1 MKLNS
6 KYFDGIRINKGKGK
20 NAEPEKVDCEWPDC
34 EAIGNYRAPKGR
46 NAEGQYFRFCS
57 AHVKEYNKS
66 YNYFDGMADNDIG
79 AWIKASRTGHRP
91 TWKLGENSW
100 AESKRARAGK
110 PGAKKG
116 RDRGFKHDADMKD
129 PHKLFEEHARQRGA
143 AGGMRPSVG
152 NAQRKALDTLG
163 LEPGVSA
170 NEIKAQYKLLVKRFH
185 PDANGGSRETEDR
198 LREIIT
204 AYNYLKD
211 AGVC

>member
-6 KYFDGIRINKGKGK
+6 KYFDGIRIKGKGNK
-20 NAEPEKVDCEWPDC
+20 PEPETIVCEWPDC
-34 EAIGNYRAPKGR
+34 EATGNYRAPKGR
-46 NAEGQYFRFCS
+46 NAEGQYFRFCA

-79 AWIKASRTGHRP
+79 AWIKASQTGHRP

-100 AESKRARAGK
+100 AENKRARA
-110 PGAKKG
+110 AKKG
-116 RDRGFKHDADMKD
+116 GKAKGAGFKQDPDMND
-129 PHKLFEEHARQRGA
+129 PHRLFEEHAASRGGTRSRA
-143 AGGMRPSVG
+143 SVG

-163 LEPGVSA
+163 LDPGVTGE
-170 NEIKAQYKLLVKRFH
+170 EIKAQYKMLVKRFH